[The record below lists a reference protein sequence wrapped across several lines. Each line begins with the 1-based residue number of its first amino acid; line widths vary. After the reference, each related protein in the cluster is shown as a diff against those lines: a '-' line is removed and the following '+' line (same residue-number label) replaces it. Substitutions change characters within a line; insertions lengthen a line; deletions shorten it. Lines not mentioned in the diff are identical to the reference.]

1 MDTGAAPTRRPDDAE
16 RLTWQNPDTILT
28 EAGLKPGDTLI
39 DLGCGEG
46 FFALPAARIVG
57 PRGKVYGLDT
67 RSQAIAAV
75 QEKAARWGLGN
86 LVLKVGRAEEVVLC
100 DQCADIVFLG
110 IVLHDF
116 DDPALVLRNAA
127 RMLKPE
133 GRLTNLDWKK
143 EPMPWGPPL
152 HIRFDPERAT
162 GLIEA
167 AGFSLESTD
176 TSARFHYV
184 ISARRK
190 ESR

>member
-1 MDTGAAPTRRPDDAE
+1 MDSGTAHVRRYDDAE
-16 RLTWQNPDTILT
+16 RLTWQNPDNILI

-46 FFALPAARIVG
+46 FFALPAAMIVG
-57 PRGKVYGLDT
+57 PHGKVYGLDT
-67 RSQAIAAV
+67 RSQAITVV
-75 QEKAARWGLGN
+75 QEKAARLGLGN
-86 LVLKVGRAEEVVLC
+86 LILKVGRAEDVILC
-100 DQCADIVFLG
+100 NQCADTVFLG

-116 DDPALVLRNAA
+116 DDPALVLRHAA
-127 RMLKPE
+127 GMLKPE
-133 GRLTNLDWKK
+133 GRLINLDWKK

-152 HIRFDPERAT
+152 HIRFDPERAA

-167 AGFSLESTD
+167 AGFRLESTD

>member
-57 PRGKVYGLDT
+57 PRGKAYGLDT

-75 QEKAARWGLGN
+75 QEKAARLGLGN
-86 LVLKVGRAEEVVLC
+86 
-100 DQCADIVFLG
+100 
-110 IVLHDF
+110 
-116 DDPALVLRNAA
+116 LVLRNAA

-152 HIRFDPERAT
+152 HIRFDPERAA

-167 AGFSLESTD
+167 AGFRLESTD